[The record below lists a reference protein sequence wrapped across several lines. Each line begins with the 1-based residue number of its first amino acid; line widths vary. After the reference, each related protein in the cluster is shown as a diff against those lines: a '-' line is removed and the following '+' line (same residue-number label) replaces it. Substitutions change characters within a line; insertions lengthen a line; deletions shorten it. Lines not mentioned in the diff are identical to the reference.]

1 MRTKHTIE
9 RIAGNLAS
17 YWSLGVV
24 ILLVIIVLEVT
35 K

>member
-9 RIAGNLAS
+9 RVVGNLAG
-17 YWSLGVV
+17 YWSLGVLIV
-24 ILLVIIVLEVT
+24 LVIIVLEVT

>member
-9 RIAGNLAS
+9 RIADNLAS